1 MNNKDDLLL
10 QLYACAAQPAQ
21 WSLALDQLCTET
33 GACSAVVQTFE
44 LGTEGVRLGWQ
55 ISDSRTQRNS
65 PVDCPQVTGDHNPR
79 LQTHRINRGL
89 NRVVRDDEL
98 FDRHDPG
105 RATLQADLARI
116 GLGEFMG
123 ALQAL
128 PDGRLLGIAL
138 HRPWGD
144 PDTFDRQ
151 SEHRLAALAP
161 HLRQACEL
169 GQQLLSARTEMQ
181 RQQQHADMLR
191 CALIA
196 CDEQGRVQ
204 WMNHSALMLTGAE
217 RGLSSR
223 GGQLRA
229 TGPGLSARLHEGI
242 AAAAH
247 DEGRS
252 VHYTVIDHGHGALH
266 IALRASSVE
275 AQGAAQGARSVMLAV
290 TSAQDLVDVPA
301 DIWAKLLGLTLAE
314 ARLVAALAQG
324 DTVELHAAQRGIAL
338 GTARNQLKMALAKTG
353 TSRQADLVRVAL
365 SSAAAQVLG

>member
-1 MNNKDDLLL
+1 MNNKDELLL
-10 QLYACAAQPAQ
+10 QLYACASQPANWTQ
-21 WSLALDQLCTET
+21 ALDQLCTET

-55 ISDSRTQRNS
+55 VSDSRTQRQR
-65 PVDCPQVTGDHNPR
+65 PLDCPQVTGENNPR
-79 LQTHRINRGL
+79 LQTHRFKRGL

-105 RATLQADLARI
+105 LVTLQADLARI

-123 ALQAL
+123 ALQPLA
-128 PDGRLLGIAL
+128 DGRLLGIAL

-144 PDTFDRQ
+144 PEPFDRH
-151 SEHRLAALAP
+151 SEDRLATLAP
-161 HLRQACEL
+161 HLSQACEL
-169 GQQLLSARTEMQ
+169 GQQLLSVRTEMQ

-196 CDEQGRVQ
+196 CDEQGQVQ
-204 WMNHSALMLTGAE
+204 WMNHSALLLTDAE

-223 GGQLRA
+223 GGLLRA
-229 TGPGLSARLHEGI
+229 TGPGLSARLHESI
-242 AAAAH
+242 AVAAR
-247 DEGRS
+247 DES
-252 VHYTVIDHGHGALH
+252 HAVHYTVIDNGHCPMH
-266 IALRASSVE
+266 IALRASS
-275 AQGAAQGARSVMLAV
+275 ADTQGARSVMLAV
-290 TSAQDLVDVPA
+290 TSAQDLVDVPP

-324 DTVELHAAQRGIAL
+324 ETVELHATQRGIAL

>member
-1 MNNKDDLLL
+1 MNHKDELLL
-10 QLYACAAQPAQ
+10 QLYACASQPANWTQ
-21 WSLALDQLCTET
+21 TLDQLCAET

-44 LGTEGVRLGWQ
+44 LGTDSVRLGWQ
-55 ISDSRTQRNS
+55 VSDSRTQRQR
-65 PVDCPQVTGDHNPR
+65 PLDCPQVTGETNPR
-79 LQTHRINRGL
+79 LQTHRFKRGL

-105 RATLQADLARI
+105 RVTLQADLARI

-123 ALQAL
+123 ALQPL

-144 PDTFDRQ
+144 PDTFDRH
-151 SEHRLAALAP
+151 SEDRLGALAP
-161 HLRQACEL
+161 HLSQACEL

-196 CDEQGRVQ
+196 CDEQGQVQ
-204 WMNHSALMLTGAE
+204 WMNHSAMLLTGAE
-217 RGLSSR
+217 RGLASR
-223 GGQLRA
+223 GGLLRA
-229 TGPGLSARLHEGI
+229 LGPSLSTRLHESI
-242 AAAAH
+242 AAAAR
-247 DEGRS
+247 DESRA
-252 VHYTVIDHGHGALH
+252 VHYTVIDNGHCPLH
-266 IALRASSVE
+266 IALRASS
-275 AQGAAQGARSVMLAV
+275 ADAQGARSVMLAV
-290 TSAQDLVDVPA
+290 TSAQDLVNVPP

-324 DTVELHAAQRGIAL
+324 ETVELHATQRGIAL

>member
-1 MNNKDDLLL
+1 MNPKDELLL
-10 QLYACAAQPAQ
+10 QLYACASQPAH
-21 WSLALDQLCTET
+21 WRLALDQLCAET

-55 ISDSRTQRNS
+55 VSDSRTERNR
-65 PVDCPQVTGDHNPR
+65 PIDCPQVTGEHNPR
-79 LQTHRINRGL
+79 LQSHRFNRGL

-105 RATLQADLARI
+105 WAALQADLARI

-123 ALQAL
+123 TLQTL

-144 PDTFDRQ
+144 PVPFDRR
-151 SEHRLAALAP
+151 SEQRLASLAP
-161 HLRQACEL
+161 HLGQACEL

-196 CDEQGRVQ
+196 CDAHGRVQ
-204 WMNHSALMLTGAE
+204 WMNHSAMRLTRAE
-217 RGLSSR
+217 RGLASR
-223 GGQLRA
+223 GGLLRA
-229 TGPGLSARLHEGI
+229 ASPGLTARLHEEI

-247 DEGRS
+247 DECRN
-252 VHYTVIDHGHGALH
+252 VHYSVIDHGHGALH
-266 IALRASSVE
+266 LALRASARD
-275 AQGAAQGARSVMLAV
+275 AQGASSVMLAV
-290 TSAQDLVDVPA
+290 TSAQDLVEVPA

-314 ARLVAALAQG
+314 ARLVATLAQG